1 MTFIERHIAFLTF
14 AIGAMILF
22 RIFMVTDANAFRLD
36 GFEKGFLNYRSWLTI
51 SSTQEDSLAFKIS
64 QTLIRQR
71 SGVPVSDFDQNIV
84 TGSTDAPP
92 APQASGTPQ
101 ANPASGAPA
110 SAQSGDAASKAA
122 GAAPPTPAP
131 SDAAPNQ
138 AAAPAS
144 PAAAPAAPVAQGE
157 AERSLLERLG
167 LRRSE
172 LEKKEQELIQRE
184 ALLKAAEQRLTDRN
198 AELKKLEAD
207 LKARVD
213 QRNAELTSLKP
224 IVTMYETMKP
234 KDAARLFDKLD
245 FPILLS
251 VSTAM
256 NPRKLSEVLALMDPA
271 LAGRLTQAM
280 STAGR
285 LAVLPDPSAKPS
297 GEGELPDLSP
307 QGTP

>member
-1 MTFIERHIAFLTF
+1 MTFIERHIAFLAF

-22 RIFMVTDANAFRLD
+22 RMFMVTDANAFRLD

-245 FPILLS
+245 FAILLS

>member
-1 MTFIERHIAFLTF
+1 MTFIERHIGFLAL
-14 AIGAMILF
+14 AIVGMILF

-36 GFEKGFLNYRSWLTI
+36 GFEKGFLNYRSWLTVA
-51 SSTQEDSLAFKIS
+51 SEGEGSLAFKIS

-71 SGVPVSDFDQNIV
+71 SGVPVTDFDQNIV

-92 APQASGTPQ
+92 APHASGIPPVTSPPGAAAPVQ
-101 ANPASGAPA
+101 AP
-110 SAQSGDAASKAA
+110 DAASKPATTDPQKPA
-122 GAAPPTPAP
+122 SSGAAT
-131 SDAAPNQ
+131 SQ
-138 AAAPAS
+138 TTSPAS
-144 PAAAPAAPVAQGE
+144 PAAPVVQGE

-167 LRRSE
+167 LRRGE

-184 ALLKAAEQRLTDRN
+184 ALLKAAEQRLADRN

-234 KDAARLFDKLD
+234 KDAARLFDKLE

-256 NPRKLSEVLALMDPA
+256 NPRKLSEVLAQMDPA